1 MKESLATF
9 RKAVN
14 ESADLQEK
22 LKGGTDLVELGKENG
37 HDFSQEDVTAA
48 FEELKDSDEELTGF
62 NAQLEA
68 ESGGSGSGSGGSSLV
83 GSSLVKNS
91 DEGTHR
97 LPPVLTERNARV
109 AVLKRNRDGSGSG
122 SSGGS
127 FGWLWCSGSL
137 LVAAAVCCVC
147 GVFCFSA
154 EDESGFFSFSSLGVA
169 FWWLC
174 GLLVAAAVA
183 VGFGWAAVA
192 VWQKWVSEN
201 RNK

>member
-48 FEELKDSDEELTGF
+48 FEELWRSGEPWL
-62 NAQLEA
+62 NSMEA

-97 LPPVLTERNARV
+97 LRVAIYERNARV
-109 AVLKRNRDGSGSG
+109 AVLKRK
-122 SSGGS
+122 
-127 FGWLWCSGSL
+127 L
-137 LVAAAVCCVC
+137 
-147 GVFCFSA
+147 
-154 EDESGFFSFSSLGVA
+154 
-169 FWWLC
+169 
-174 GLLVAAAVA
+174 
-183 VGFGWAAVA
+183 
-192 VWQKWVSEN
+192 
-201 RNK
+201 

>member
-1 MKESLATF
+1 M
-9 RKAVN
+9 
-14 ESADLQEK
+14 QP
-22 LKGGTDLVELGKENG
+22 G
-37 HDFSQEDVTAA
+37 HSYQCQQEDVTAA

-97 LPPVLTERNARV
+97 LPPVASASIDGAECSSRSIEAES
-109 AVLKRNRDGSGSG
+109 RDGSGSG

-137 LVAAAVCCVC
+137 LVAAAVC
-147 GVFCFSA
+147 FWI
-154 EDESGFFSFSSLGVA
+154 GFPPLHSNS
-169 FWWLC
+169 WWLFWLLG
-174 GLLVAAAVA
+174 GLLVAAAVL
-183 VGFGWAAVA
+183 AAVCFL
-192 VWQKWVSEN
+192 VIWLK
-201 RNK
+201 K

>member
-147 GVFCFSA
+147 G
-154 EDESGFFSFSSLGVA
+154 GFFASCSRSILVGGGSDAEVFFSSLGVA

-183 VGFGWAAVA
+183 VAVR
-192 VWQKWVSEN
+192 KFFLS
-201 RNK
+201 KKK

>member
-37 HDFSQEDVTAA
+37 YDFSQEDVTAA

-97 LPPVLTERNARV
+97 LPPVASASIDGAECSSRSIEAES
-109 AVLKRNRDGSGSG
+109 RDGSGSG

-137 LVAAAVCCVC
+137 LVAAAVC
-147 GVFCFSA
+147 FWI
-154 EDESGFFSFSSLGVA
+154 GFPPLHSNS
-169 FWWLC
+169 WWLFWLLG
-174 GLLVAAAVA
+174 GLLVAAAVL
-183 VGFGWAAVA
+183 AAVCFL
-192 VWQKWVSEN
+192 VIWLK
-201 RNK
+201 K

>member
-37 HDFSQEDVTAA
+37 YDFSQEDVTAA

-62 NAQLEA
+62 ESQLEA
-68 ESGGSGSGSGGSSLV
+68 ESG
-83 GSSLVKNS
+83 
-91 DEGTHR
+91 
-97 LPPVLTERNARV
+97 
-109 AVLKRNRDGSGSG
+109 GSGSG

-137 LVAAAVCCVC
+137 LVAAAVCFWI
-147 GVFCFSA
+147 GL
-154 EDESGFFSFSSLGVA
+154 FFRRPSLFNTDLLASFFWLLG
-169 FWWLC
+169 
-174 GLLVAAAVA
+174 GLLVAAAVL
-183 VGFGWAAVA
+183 VILVIWL
-192 VWQKWVSEN
+192 K
-201 RNK
+201 K

>member
-68 ESGGSGSGSGGSSLV
+68 ESGGSGSGSGGS
-83 GSSLVKNS
+83 
-91 DEGTHR
+91 
-97 LPPVLTERNARV
+97 
-109 AVLKRNRDGSGSG
+109 
-122 SSGGS
+122 

-147 GVFCFSA
+147 G
-154 EDESGFFSFSSLGVA
+154 GFFASCSRGILVGGGSDAEVFFSSLGVA

-174 GLLVAAAVA
+174 GFLVAAAVA
-183 VGFGWAAVA
+183 VGLLRFG
-192 VWQKWVSEN
+192 K
-201 RNK
+201 KK

>member
-37 HDFSQEDVTAA
+37 YDFSQEDVTAA

-68 ESGGSGSGSGGSSLV
+68 ESGGSGSGS
-83 GSSLVKNS
+83 
-91 DEGTHR
+91 
-97 LPPVLTERNARV
+97 
-109 AVLKRNRDGSGSG
+109 
-122 SSGGS
+122 SGGS
-127 FGWLWCSGSL
+127 FGWL
-137 LVAAAVCCVC
+137 LVAAAVCGLC
-147 GVFCFSA
+147 GGFFASFFFSRVQG
-154 EDESGFFSFSSLGVA
+154 SGFFSFGVA
-169 FWWLC
+169 CWWLC

-183 VGFGWAAVA
+183 VA
-192 VWQKWVSEN
+192 VWKFFLS
-201 RNK
+201 KKK

>member
-37 HDFSQEDVTAA
+37 YDFSQEDVTAA

-68 ESGGSGSGSGGSSLV
+68 ESGGSGSGS
-83 GSSLVKNS
+83 
-91 DEGTHR
+91 
-97 LPPVLTERNARV
+97 
-109 AVLKRNRDGSGSG
+109 
-122 SSGGS
+122 SGGS
-127 FGWLWCSGSL
+127 FGWL
-137 LVAAAVCCVC
+137 LVAAAVCGLC
-147 GVFCFSA
+147 G
-154 EDESGFFSFSSLGVA
+154 GFFASFSRAIFVHGPLQRWSSFLGVA

-183 VGFGWAAVA
+183 VAVR
-192 VWQKWVSEN
+192 KFFLS
-201 RNK
+201 KKK

>member
-37 HDFSQEDVTAA
+37 CDFSQEDVTAA

-97 LPPVLTERNARV
+97 LRVAIYERNARV
-109 AVLKRNRDGSGSG
+109 AELKRKVGTVADRVVAGVLLSGVG
-122 SSGGS
+122 LG
-127 FGWLWCSGSL
+127 
-137 LVAAAVCCVC
+137 CCC
-147 GVFCFSA
+147 
-154 EDESGFFSFSSLGVA
+154 
-169 FWWLC
+169 C
-174 GLLVAAAVA
+174 GLRFLL
-183 VGFGWAAVA
+183 
-192 VWQKWVSEN
+192 
-201 RNK
+201 

>member
-37 HDFSQEDVTAA
+37 CDFSQEDVTAA
-48 FEELKDSDEELTGF
+48 FEELFLLKDSDEELTCF
-62 NAQLEA
+62 ESQLRT

-97 LPPVLTERNARV
+97 LPPVAS
-109 AVLKRNRDGSGSG
+109 ASIDGAEC
-122 SSGGS
+122 SSRS
-127 FGWLWCSGSL
+127 IE
-137 LVAAAVCCVC
+137 A
-147 GVFCFSA
+147 
-154 EDESGFFSFSSLGVA
+154 ESG
-169 FWWLC
+169 
-174 GLLVAAAVA
+174 
-183 VGFGWAAVA
+183 
-192 VWQKWVSEN
+192 
-201 RNK
+201 R

>member
-37 HDFSQEDVTAA
+37 YDFSQEDVTAA
-48 FEELKDSDEELTGF
+48 FEELWRSGEPWL
-62 NAQLEA
+62 NSMEA
-68 ESGGSGSGSGGSSLV
+68 ESG
-83 GSSLVKNS
+83 
-91 DEGTHR
+91 
-97 LPPVLTERNARV
+97 
-109 AVLKRNRDGSGSG
+109 GSGSG

-127 FGWLWCSGSL
+127 FGWL

-169 FWWLC
+169 FWWLG

-183 VGFGWAAVA
+183 VAVR
-192 VWQKWVSEN
+192 KFFLS
-201 RNK
+201 KKK

>member
-14 ESADLQEK
+14 ESADLQAK

-37 HDFSQEDVTAA
+37 YDFSQEDVTAA

-109 AVLKRNRDGSGSG
+109 AVLKRKVGTVADRVVAGVLL
-122 SSGGS
+122 GG
-127 FGWLWCSGSL
+127 
-137 LVAAAVCCVC
+137 C
-147 GVFCFSA
+147 GVADLCWWRLRFVGCA
-154 EDESGFFSFSSLGVA
+154 EVSSMMPRV
-169 FWWLC
+169 
-174 GLLVAAAVA
+174 
-183 VGFGWAAVA
+183 
-192 VWQKWVSEN
+192 
-201 RNK
+201 